1 MKPNLVEISKIIKPK
16 PSMNMI
22 IPEVKY
28 DYSKIIFNTIS
39 LIIIVMGGYILYRRK
54 VNKKMNQIDYQNKVT
69 GLYKEIKIY
78 EKLLKN

>member
-16 PSMNMI
+16 SPIN

-39 LIIIVMGGYILYRRK
+39 LIIIVIGGYILYRRK
-54 VNKKMNQIDYQNKVT
+54 LNKQNNQIEYQNKVT

>member
-16 PSMNMI
+16 PPI

-39 LIIIVMGGYILYRRK
+39 LIIIVIGGYILYRRK
-54 VNKKMNQIDYQNKVT
+54 LNKQNNQIEYQNKVT

-78 EKLLKN
+78 EKF

>member
-16 PSMNMI
+16 SPIN

-39 LIIIVMGGYILYRRK
+39 LIIIVIGGYILYRRK
-54 VNKKMNQIDYQNKVT
+54 VNKKINQIEYQNKVT

-78 EKLLKN
+78 EKLLKD